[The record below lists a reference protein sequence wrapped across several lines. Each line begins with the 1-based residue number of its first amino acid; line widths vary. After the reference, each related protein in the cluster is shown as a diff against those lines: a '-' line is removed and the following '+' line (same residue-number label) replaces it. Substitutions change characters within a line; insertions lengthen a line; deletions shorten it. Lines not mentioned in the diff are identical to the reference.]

1 VTAALASRIAADT
14 GCPEAYARKVAALLV
29 YYASALAVY
38 AEQVGTPLE
47 RAARVV
53 VRVHRAAFTPAA
65 KMVESCVTPPPT
77 HSLAAAWL
85 AEAMEDMP

>member
-1 VTAALASRIAADT
+1 MTATLAHRIAADT

-29 YYASALAVY
+29 YYASALAIY

-47 RAARVV
+47 RAARAVLK
-53 VRVHRAAFTPAA
+53 VHRANFVNMAA
-65 KMVESCVTPPPT
+65 PVVAHITPPPQT
-77 HSLAAAWL
+77 QPMAAWL